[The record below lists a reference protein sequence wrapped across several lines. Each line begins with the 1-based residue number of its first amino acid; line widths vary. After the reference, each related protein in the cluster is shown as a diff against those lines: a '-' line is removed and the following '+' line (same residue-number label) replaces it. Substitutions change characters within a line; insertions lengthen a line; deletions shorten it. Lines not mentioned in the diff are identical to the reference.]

1 MSDPAVV
8 LERLHERPGGEE
20 LLTLAKRHQDVSL
33 IGGAVRDLLLGR
45 PPKELDVVVSGD
57 PGRFAG
63 DLLAMVELRNEGTPI
78 LTLHD
83 RFETAS
89 VVWPSGRVDIARRRA
104 ERYPVPGALPEVRPG
119 TEEEDLARRDFTVN
133 AISVPLSGSRSGELV
148 APDHALAD
156 LDGRLLRVLHDRSF
170 VDDPTRLLRLG
181 RYSARLGFE
190 IEPHTA
196 ALATEAVRGGAM
208 DTVSGGRLGAELRLA
223 LEEPDPLAA
232 LRSLGEL
239 EVLRGLGLAPELDG
253 ALALR
258 ALELLPADGRVS
270 ELVLA
275 LLLFEGI
282 HDVGEAQ
289 EVLLRGLL
297 DRLEFAGAE
306 RDRALR
312 AAFGAG
318 SLADRMLR
326 ADRPSE
332 LYEALTGWDPEG
344 VALAGALLRT
354 PQGGTAERQA
364 RLWFDELRHTRLAIT
379 GDDLLDA
386 GVAPGPEIGMR
397 LQAALARKLDGQL
410 AGSGA
415 PAELRAALEAGS

>member
-1 MSDPAVV
+1 MTDPEVV

-20 LLTLAKRHQDVSL
+20 VVTLAERHEDVAL

-45 PPKELDVVVSGD
+45 PPKELDVVVSAD

-63 DLLAMVELRNEGTPI
+63 DLLAMLELRGEGTPV

-104 ERYPVPGALPEVRPG
+104 ESYPVPGALPEVRPG
-119 TEEEDLARRDFTVN
+119 TEDEDLARRDFTVN
-133 AISVPLSGSRSGELV
+133 AISVHLSGSSPGELV

-156 LDGRLLRVLHDRSF
+156 LDGRRLRVLHDRSF
-170 VDDPTRLLRLG
+170 IDDPTRLLRLG

-190 IEPHTA
+190 VEPHTA
-196 ALATEAVRGGAM
+196 ELAGEAVRSGAM

-223 LEEPDPLAA
+223 LEEADPLGS
-232 LRSLGEL
+232 LRSLSQLG
-239 EVLRGLGLAPELDG
+239 VLVGLGLARDLDPG
-253 ALALR
+253 LTGRALA
-258 ALELLPADGRVS
+258 LLPADGRMS
-270 ELVLA
+270 ELLLA
-275 LLLFEGI
+275 LLLFESL
-282 HDVGEAQ
+282 HDGGEAE
-289 EVLLRGLL
+289 EVLLRSLL
-297 DRLEFAGAE
+297 DRLEFAAGE
-306 RDRALR
+306 RDRTLR

-326 ADRPSE
+326 SSRRSE
-332 LYEALTGWDPEG
+332 LYETLVGWDPEG
-344 VALAGALLRT
+344 VALAGALVRM
-354 PQGGTAERQA
+354 PDGEAPEEQA
-364 RLWFDELRHTRLAIT
+364 RLWFDELRHIRLAIT

-397 LQAALARKLDGQL
+397 LEAALARKLDGQL
-410 AGSGA
+410 AGAGA
-415 PAELRAALEAGS
+415 PAELRAALEAGT